1 VTIGLS
7 KKPRPDHDER
17 AIDLAAHKHSND
29 VIVNAVSA
37 EMSRELLGAPRVC
50 EDNNWSKIVISGW
63 CSRASKMSKLISMD
77 TTML

>member
-7 KKPRPDHDER
+7 KKLRPDHDER

-50 EDNNWSKIVISGW
+50 ENDNRSEIANSGW
-63 CSRASKMSKLISMD
+63 CSKASKMRKLSSMD
-77 TTML
+77 TTM